1 MSQTANATATTA
13 AETATETA
21 TTAAETVRATG
32 TDRANPIRRVRRE
45 RHRGAHVV
53 LAIYSV
59 IVLVPLLFVVFL
71 SFKDITGILGTPLQW
86 PQQWHPENYLEAWQA
101 GNLMQLLIN
110 TLLVSVASVAG
121 ILLLSSL
128 AAFAIARYRFTGNQA
143 LYLYFV
149 SGMALPI
156 QLVALPIFVLV
167 RDLNLL
173 NTLWGMILVMAA
185 GGMSF
190 SVFLLVNFMRTIP
203 WQLQEAATVDGAGPL
218 RVYWHIVLPLVR
230 PALGIVAIFQFLAI
244 WKEFFLPLLLVQDPG
259 KMTVSVG
266 ILNFVGQY
274 TTQWQL
280 LLAGIVIVSI
290 PTIVGF
296 LLVARQFRR
305 NMMAGAVK
313 L

>member
-1 MSQTANATATTA
+1 MTHPVEAAPSPATK
-13 AETATETA
+13 
-21 TTAAETVRATG
+21 
-32 TDRANPIRRVRRE
+32 PSRRRRE
-45 RHRGAHVV
+45 RHAGAHIV

-59 IVLVPLLFVVFL
+59 IVLVPLVFVVFL
-71 SFKDITGILGTPLQW
+71 SFKDVGGILGTPLQW
-86 PQQWHPENYLEAWQA
+86 PDQFHPENYGQAWQA
-101 GNLMQLLIN
+101 GNLMR
-110 TLLVSVASVAG
+110 LLVNTVIVTVLSVAA

-128 AAFAIARYRFTGNQA
+128 AAYVIARYRFAGNQL

-167 RDLNLL
+167 RNLNLL
-173 NTLWGMILVMAA
+173 NSLLGLIVVMAA

-190 SVFLLVNFMRTIP
+190 SVFLLVNFMRAIP
-203 WQLQEAATVDGAGPL
+203 WELQEAATVDGAGIL
-218 RVYWHIVLPLVR
+218 RIYWHVILPLVR

-244 WKEFFLPLLLVQDPG
+244 WKEFFLPLLLVQDAG

-280 LLAGIVIVSI
+280 LLAGIVIVSL
-290 PTIVGF
+290 PTIIGF
-296 LLVARQFRR
+296 LLVSRQFRR

>member
-1 MSQTANATATTA
+1 MSQPVTVTAPASAATVA
-13 AETATETA
+13 
-21 TTAAETVRATG
+21 R
-32 TDRANPIRRVRRE
+32 PRRE

-71 SFKDITGILGTPLQW
+71 SFKDIAGILGTPLQW
-86 PQQWHPENYLEAWQA
+86 PQQFHPENYPGAWEA

-110 TLLVSVASVAG
+110 TLVVSVVSVAV
-121 ILLLSSL
+121 ILTLSSL

-167 RDLNLL
+167 RDLSLL
-173 NTLWGMILVMAA
+173 NSLWGLILVMAA

-244 WKEFFLPLLLVQDPG
+244 WKEFFLPLLLVQDPD
-259 KMTVSVG
+259 KMTISVG

-274 TTQWQL
+274 TTQWEL

>member
-1 MSQTANATATTA
+1 MSKTTA
-13 AETATETA
+13 AVATAP
-21 TTAAETVRATG
+21 VRP
-32 TDRANPIRRVRRE
+32 NRRPRRE
-45 RHRGAHVV
+45 RLAGAHVV
-53 LAIYSV
+53 LVIYSV

-71 SFKDITGILGTPLQW
+71 SLKDIPGILGTPLSW
-86 PQQWHPENYLEAWQA
+86 PQQWHPENYSQAWQD
-101 GNLMQLLIN
+101 GNLLTLLIN
-110 TLLVSVASVAG
+110 TVVVTVVSVMA
-121 ILLLSSL
+121 ILFLSSL
-128 AAFAIARYRFTGNQA
+128 AAYVIARYRFRGNQL

-167 RDLNLL
+167 RNLGLL
-173 NTLWGMILVMAA
+173 NTLWGLILVMAG

-190 SVFLLVNFMRTIP
+190 SVFLLVNFMRSIP
-203 WQLQEAATVDGAGPL
+203 WELQEAATVDGAGTM
-218 RVYWHIVLPLVR
+218 RIYWHVVLPLVR

-244 WKEFFLPLLLVQDPG
+244 WKEFFLPLLLVQDAS

-274 TTQWQL
+274 TTQWNL
-280 LLAGIVIVSI
+280 LLAGIVIVSL
-290 PTIVGF
+290 PTIIGF
-296 LLVARQFRR
+296 LLVSRQFRR